1 MVRCDRQRTSID
13 PRRGLYA
20 GVALIGIGLSLAVGQ
35 GVAAATPTDTSTSSQ
50 SAGTSA
56 GEAADADP
64 AGAPDDQPTEADPG
78 SSTDAEEAGD
88 PAADESEATEEADLA
103 EAAEAADEAVTN
115 DADTPGASG
124 YDGAQ
129 LGADDGPIREPRK
142 SAEPTIDDGSAAE
155 TSSAETRQVSPAD
168 GADPAAAEPVGADG
182 PAAEP
187 ADVAS
192 ATPAPVVTTMRLTP
206 PEASTGAPT
215 LRDLVSMRP
224 VTANSIV
231 ADLLTWVGLG
241 PLATGLPVP
250 ETPVSALM
258 QSLWLAVRQIQYTL
272 NNQRPTAAATISG
285 PGPDGV
291 VTGSLNAVDY
301 DDVSLV
307 YRVIDEPQRGSV
319 TVDALG
325 GFTYTPNPGAPRRGD
340 RFTVTVDDT
349 VGNPFRI
356 HGLLGLLGLTGP
368 TRVTIVVAAP
378 TPGGRSSP
386 ETIGLAELLSRDGV
400 AVTADAGGTVSV
412 IEGRFTDRVVSSTA
426 DAAAVLNSLAPALG
440 VAVGFADASA
450 ITATRAGV
458 GRSVEN
464 FYRLSE
470 TVGGVRVLGSDV
482 ILVADVDGAVTGLVN
497 NYRGLAAGFDVT
509 PDPAVDEHYEVSLI
523 AGTAY
528 LGSGADGQTLESLLA
543 QSTFTT
549 QLVVY
554 ALEDE
559 AEPSL
564 AWRVVIQLPDVGD
577 MSRSGATYVI
587 EADGADAGD
596 IIVTL
601 SNVQGYTT
609 VGSASD
615 WLGRQRVI
623 TFETTSL
630 FWSKRYTLVD
640 VGRNIKTYKTAYP
653 WFGRGSPILP
663 GTVVKRGW
671 FGWDRAAVSAHAN
684 TAVVYDFFEDVLG
697 RTSFDGNGALI
708 EVSIRYNPG
717 YTNAGYA
724 NAFWDPSRQQFAYG
738 DSGYLQAALDIVGHE
753 FTHAVVSYVVGDG
766 GSVLDYGE
774 SGALNEAFSDI
785 LGVLVEGKSGADRWL
800 LGEDSDYGIVRNL
813 ADPTSIVTGLGPY
826 RAHYATRYT
835 GIADDAGEHV
845 NSTIFSH
852 AAYRMMTAAATS
864 GVSDLTWT
872 RVFYHSLF
880 RLSPGADFTDGRAAV
895 LGAATALGLTAAE
908 LGAIRDGFDSVGIL
922 GAAASIAV
930 AA

>member
-56 GEAADADP
+56 GEATDASP
-64 AGAPDDQPTEADPG
+64 RGTSDDQSTEADPG
-78 SSTDAEEAGD
+78 ASADAQEARD
-88 PAADESEATEEADLA
+88 PAADESEATDEVDLA
-103 EAAEAADEAVTN
+103 VEAEEAAEN
-115 DADTPGASG
+115 DADTSGATG
-124 YDGAQ
+124 HDGAQ
-129 LGADDGPIREPRK
+129 SGPDDDGSIREPRK
-142 SAEPTIDDGSAAE
+142 SPEPTIDDASAAE
-155 TSSAETRQVSPAD
+155 TSRAETRQVSSAD
-168 GADPAAAEPVGADG
+168 AAGPTTAEPVGADG
-182 PAAEP
+182 PAAESGDGP
-187 ADVAS
+187 S
-192 ATPAPVVTTMRLTP
+192 ATPAPVVATMRLAP
-206 PEASTGAPT
+206 PEAATGAPT
-215 LRDLVSMRP
+215 LRDLVSVRP
-224 VTANSIV
+224 VTTNSIV

-258 QSLWLAVRQIQYTL
+258 QSLWLAVRQVQYTL

-307 YRVIDEPQRGSV
+307 YRVIDGPQRGSV
-319 TVDALG
+319 TLDALG
-325 GFTYTPNPGAPRRGD
+325 GFTYTPNPAAPLRGD

-356 HGLLGLLGLTGP
+356 HGLLGLLGFTGP

-378 TPGGRSSP
+378 PPGARP
-386 ETIGLAELLSRDGV
+386 DPVMIGLTELLSRDGV
-400 AVTADAGGTVSV
+400 EVTADAGGAVSV
-412 IEGRFTDRVVSSTA
+412 IEGRFTDRAVSSAA
-426 DAAAVLNSLAPALG
+426 DAAAVLNSVAPALG
-440 VAVGFADASA
+440 VAVGFAEASA
-450 ITATRAGV
+450 ITATQAGV

-464 FYRLSE
+464 FYRLNES
-470 TVGGVRVLGSDV
+470 VGGVRVLGSDV

-497 NYRGLAAGFDVT
+497 NYRGLTAGFDVI

-528 LGSGADGQTLESLLA
+528 LGAGADRQAIESLLA

-564 AWRVVIQLPDVGD
+564 AWRVVMQLPDAGD

-601 SNVQGYTT
+601 SNLQGYTT
-609 VGSASD
+609 VGLASD

-623 TFETTSL
+623 TFDTTSV

-640 VGRNIKTYKTAYP
+640 VGRNIKTYKTAYR

-724 NAFWDPSRQQFAYG
+724 NAFWDSSRQQFAYG

-774 SGALNEAFSDI
+774 SGALNEAYADI

-800 LGEDSDYGIVRNL
+800 VGEDSDYGIVRNL
-813 ADPTSIVTGLGPY
+813 ADPTSIVTGFGPY
-826 RAHYATRYT
+826 RAHYAARYLGT
-835 GIADDAGEHV
+835 GDDAGEHI

-852 AAYRMMTAAATS
+852 AVYRMMTAAATS
-864 GVSDLTWT
+864 GVSDLTWA

-880 RLSPGADFTDGRAAV
+880 RLSPGAEFTDGRTAV
-895 LGAATALGLTAAE
+895 LGAAAALGLTAAE

-922 GAAASIAV
+922 GATASSAV